1 MCDLVSIRCLPTE
14 LRGQDVRR
22 STIMHLHLD
31 IIHLAKLSGIERTR
45 PSSTSAGLA
54 FLRSHRFDSHC
65 GWTKFPTSPV
75 WFSLRVAH

>member
-31 IIHLAKLSGIERTR
+31 IIHLELSGIERTR

-54 FLRSHRFDSHC
+54 FLMLHRFDSHC
-65 GWTKFPTSPV
+65 GWTKFPTSQYG
-75 WFSLRVAH
+75 FHSE